1 MASNSR
7 KQALTYLFFV
17 LLFSCVFYYLM
28 LRAHSLGGGRG
39 PYVVGIMWCPG
50 LAALLTMQLNRRP
63 LRELGWKWPSRR
75 YTAMSWLIPIG
86 YASVAY
92 LVVWT
97 FGFGGFPNHAYM
109 DQITKRMSLG
119 LSPAASSLLYVA
131 LTGTFGMAGSLSNA
145 LGEEIGW
152 RGFLVPELSKTFSF
166 TATSLISGVVWAAWH
181 APILVGGDYN
191 AGTRAWY
198 GLTCFAVLVI
208 SMSFVFAWMR
218 LASGSLW
225 TGALLHASHNL
236 YIQSIF
242 TPFTRDTGRTA
253 WYIDEFGAVLPVV
266 TVCVAIYFWRRRK
279 ELTIQSD
286 GQPSVSEV
294 KAATSAS

>member
-1 MASNSR
+1 
-7 KQALTYLFFV
+7 
-17 LLFSCVFYYLM
+17 
-28 LRAHSLGGGRG
+28 
-39 PYVVGIMWCPG
+39 
-50 LAALLTMQLNRRP
+50 
-63 LRELGWKWPSRR
+63 
-75 YTAMSWLIPIG
+75 MSWLIPVG
-86 YASVAY
+86 YALLAY

-97 FGFGGFPNHAYM
+97 VGWGAFPNHAYM
-109 DQITKRMSLG
+109 DQITKRMGIG
-119 LSPAASSLLYVA
+119 LSPGASSLLYLV
-131 LTGTFGMAGSLSNA
+131 LIGTFGMAGSLSNA

-191 AGTRAWY
+191 AGTSAGY
-198 GLTCFAVLVI
+198 ALTCFAVLVI

-225 TGALLHASHNL
+225 TAALLHASHNL

-266 TVCVAIYFWRRRK
+266 TVCVAIYFWSRRK
-279 ELTIQSD
+279 ELTVLSD
-286 GQPSVSEV
+286 GQPIAN
-294 KAATSAS
+294 KANVASAL